1 MTKVT
6 NGWYASMVLASDLGK
21 TWSDGNSSLNNIKP
35 VGNEVVHKHLM
46 AQVRVIIA
54 LTQTMRN
61 QLLEEI
67 DLDKEII
74 PLCVLQI

>member
-21 TWSDGNSSLNNIKP
+21 TWSDGDSSLDNINP
-35 VGNEVVHKHLM
+35 VVNEVVHKHLM
-46 AQVRVIIA
+46 AQVRVFIA

-67 DLDKEII
+67 NLEK
-74 PLCVLQI
+74 